1 MTASLKMDVSIRDAA
16 MNAYRKGL
24 PALTASVA
32 GGLIAG
38 VVFGGMRAELRTVP
52 GLLVLVPAL
61 LATRGNV
68 YGSLGARVSTGLHQG
83 LIEPRFDDIDERL
96 VRATGAALFNGLLAS
111 AFAALLVFSV
121 LSFVGTT
128 VAPFLT
134 LVAIAVIA
142 GIFSGSVLII
152 TVITAIFFGYQRGRN
167 PDDLVG
173 PIVTTTGDI
182 FGILFLL
189 IAVRLVLA
197 VGGIF

>member
-1 MTASLKMDVSIRDAA
+1 MDVSIRDAA
-16 MNAYRKGL
+16 MNAYREAL

-152 TVITAIFFGYQRGRN
+152 TVITAIFLGYQRGRN

>member
-1 MTASLKMDVSIRDAA
+1 MDVSIRDAA
-16 MNAYRKGL
+16 MNAYREAL

-38 VVFGGMRAELRTVP
+38 IVFGGMRAELRTVP

-83 LIEPRFDDIDERL
+83 LIEPRFHDIDERL

-111 AFAALLVFSV
+111 AFAALVVFSV

-128 VAPFLT
+128 VASFLT
-134 LVAIAVIA
+134 LIAIAVIA

-152 TVITAIFFGYQRGRN
+152 TVITAIFLGYQRGRN